1 MWVLIS
7 VRCTGGVDH
16 FRLMVKRSFVVTC
29 ETGAMV
35 DSCNDWHFIICTIC
49 LLFIFPCYYQC
60 AELCPTK
67 VLNMALVDLAP

>member
-35 DSCNDWHFIICTIC
+35 DLCSDGILSYVLVANY
-49 LLFIFPCYYQC
+49 LFF
-60 AELCPTK
+60 LVTTN
-67 VLNMALVDLAP
+67 VLNYAVQKY